1 MSAAQKRNS
10 PTTPNDHHTSAPTG
24 NASNPSP
31 QEDKVE
37 SSGRSQLLG
46 KEAETYLREAGN
58 IEDLPDAN
66 DQAEADDVVKE
77 ESKS

>member
-1 MSAAQKRNS
+1 MPAEQTNNS
-10 PTTPNDHHTSAPTG
+10 PANQNENNLSAPTG

-31 QEDKVE
+31 QENNFA
-37 SSGRSQLLG
+37 SPGRSQLLG

-66 DQAEADDVVKE
+66 DQAEADDTTKR
-77 ESKS
+77 ESKL